1 LKYFGIDP
9 NPLAVILNSLRQHYI
24 YKEQN
29 KGFSENLKNIAA
41 KFLISLK
48 NEKRRHYKKQKQKA

>member
-1 LKYFGIDP
+1 MKKGDTTKNKNKRHEI
-9 NPLAVILNSLRQHYI
+9 VILNSLRQHYI

-41 KFLISLK
+41 KFLICLL
-48 NEKRRHYKKQKQKA
+48 